1 MVALYPRVESSPFTL
16 EMQGISKSFGPI
28 KALEDVTL
36 RVVKGTIH
44 ALVGENGAGK
54 STLMKILSGVLQPDT
69 GTIVRDGKTCTWK
82 HPSDSLAAGVAMI
95 YQELS
100 LAPHLTIA
108 ENVWLGIEPRGALP
122 GTYSKKRMLAYTCAL
137 AERHGFHVDPDQKVA
152 DLPASTCQIVEVLK
166 ALARNA
172 EILVMDE
179 PTSSCGEHEVAVLLE
194 TVKKLS
200 IAGTTII
207 YISHRLEEVVEIAE
221 DITVLRDG
229 RAVYSG
235 SITGLGIP
243 DIVKHMVGRNL
254 DDYFPK
260 RWVEIGST
268 ALKVSGFSSQGV
280 ENINFD
286 LHWGEIVG
294 VAGLVGAGRTELARA
309 LCGLEAAIRGS
320 VEIDGKSVKIATSA
334 DALSLGIM
342 YITEDRKR
350 TGLCLDLPAAW
361 NMTLPCL
368 AELGMKHILDLSREN
383 EIAEE
388 TAKKLSLKWS
398 GPGTPASSLSGG
410 NQQKLLLGRALIAQS
425 RLWVLD
431 EPTRGIDIA
440 AKVDIYELIGR
451 MAAEG
456 KAVLI
461 ISSELPELF
470 GITDRI
476 LVMRRGRLVADLVTS
491 ETTQEAVMHLMVG
504 QASETVSLSE
514 TKSGS
519 WHDHD
524 SAGSSPPSPQPSPRG
539 RGRYKSAFSTSTLP
553 SGEGQGEGNS
563 WHDSSVPPTS
573 EKISSS
579 LPSPDR
585 QAVPRSAGLSYR
597 VKGRP

>member
-1 MVALYPRVESSPFTL
+1 MALTQRVESSQLAL

-36 RVVKGTIH
+36 CVRQGTVH

-54 STLMKILSGVLQPDT
+54 STLMKILSGVYQPDA
-69 GTIVRDGKTCTWK
+69 GTIVRAGKTCAWK
-82 HPSDSLAAGVAMI
+82 HPSDSLAAGIAMI

-100 LAPHLTIA
+100 LAPDLTIA
-108 ENVWLGIEPRGALP
+108 ENVWLGIEPRGPL
-122 GTYSKKRMLAYTCAL
+122 GTYSKKRMLADTGAL
-137 AERHGFHVDPDQKVA
+137 AERYGFDVDPDQKVES
-152 DLPASTCQIVEVLK
+152 LPASTCQIVEVLK

-194 TVKKLS
+194 MVKNLS
-200 IAGTTII
+200 RAGTTII

-221 DITVLRDG
+221 DITVLRYG
-229 RAVYSG
+229 RAVH
-235 SITGLGIP
+235 TGPMKGLAIP
-243 DIVKHMVGRNL
+243 DIVKHMVGREL

-260 RWVEIGST
+260 RQVEIGST
-268 ALKVSGFSSQGV
+268 ALSVSGLSSRGV
-280 ENINFD
+280 ENISFD
-286 LHWGEIVG
+286 LDWGEIVG
-294 VAGLVGAGRTELARA
+294 VAGLVGAGRTELARV
-309 LCGLEAAIRGS
+309 LCGLDPAIRGS
-320 VEIDGKSVKIATSA
+320 VKLDGKNVKIATPA

-368 AELGMKHILDLSREN
+368 AELGMKHILRLGRED
-383 EIAEE
+383 EIAEG

-398 GPGTPASSLSGG
+398 GPGAPASALSGG
-410 NQQKLLLGRALIAQS
+410 NQQKLLLGRALIARS

-440 AKVDIYELIGR
+440 ARVDIYDLIGR
-451 MAAEG
+451 IAAER

-461 ISSELPELF
+461 ISSDLPELF

-491 ETTQEAVMHLMVG
+491 ETTQEAVMQL
-504 QASETVSLSE
+504 A
-514 TKSGS
+514 
-519 WHDHD
+519 
-524 SAGSSPPSPQPSPRG
+524 
-539 RGRYKSAFSTSTLP
+539 
-553 SGEGQGEGNS
+553 
-563 WHDSSVPPTS
+563 
-573 EKISSS
+573 
-579 LPSPDR
+579 
-585 QAVPRSAGLSYR
+585 AVD
-597 VKGRP
+597 KG

>member
-1 MVALYPRVESSPFTL
+1 MALDPRVESSLFSL
-16 EMQGISKSFGPI
+16 EMQGISKSFGPV

-36 RVVKGTIH
+36 RVRQGTVH

-54 STLMKILSGVLQPDT
+54 STLMKILSGVLQPDA
-69 GTIVRDGKTCTWK
+69 GTIVREGKTCAWK

-100 LAPHLTIA
+100 LAPDLTIA

-122 GTYSKKRMLAYTCAL
+122 GTYSKNRMLVDTCAL
-137 AERHGFHVDPDQKVA
+137 AEKHGFDVDPDQKVEN
-152 DLPASTCQIVEVLK
+152 LPASTCQIVEVLK

-194 TVKKLS
+194 MVRKLGR
-200 IAGTTII
+200 AGTTII
-207 YISHRLEEVVEIAE
+207 YISHRLEEVVEIA
-221 DITVLRDG
+221 DDVTVLRDG
-229 RAVYSG
+229 RAVH
-235 SITGLGIP
+235 TGPMKGLEIP
-243 DIVKHMVGRNL
+243 DIVKHMVGRDL

-260 RWVEIGST
+260 REVEVGST
-268 ALKVSGFSSQGV
+268 ALSVSELSSRGV
-280 ENINFD
+280 ENISFD

-294 VAGLVGAGRTELARA
+294 VAGLVGAGRTELARV
-309 LCGLEAAIRGS
+309 LCGLDPLISGS
-320 VEIDGKSVKIATSA
+320 IELDGKSVKISTPA
-334 DALSLGIM
+334 DALSVGIM
-342 YITEDRKR
+342 YVTEDRKR
-350 TGLCLDLPAAW
+350 TGLCLELPAAW

-368 AELGMKHILDLSREN
+368 AQLGMKHILRLGREN

-398 GPGTPASSLSGG
+398 GPGAPASALSGG
-410 NQQKLLLGRALIAQS
+410 NQQKLLLGRALIARS

-440 AKVDIYELIGR
+440 AKADIYELIGR

-491 ETTQEAVMHLMVG
+491 ETTQEAVMQLAAVD
-504 QASETVSLSE
+504 E
-514 TKSGS
+514 
-519 WHDHD
+519 
-524 SAGSSPPSPQPSPRG
+524 G
-539 RGRYKSAFSTSTLP
+539 RT
-553 SGEGQGEGNS
+553 
-563 WHDSSVPPTS
+563 
-573 EKISSS
+573 
-579 LPSPDR
+579 
-585 QAVPRSAGLSYR
+585 
-597 VKGRP
+597 

>member
-1 MVALYPRVESSPFTL
+1 MTLRQRAEHSELAL

-28 KALEDVTL
+28 RAVEDVTL
-36 RVVKGTIH
+36 RVRQGAVH

-54 STLMKILSGVLQPDT
+54 STLMKILSGALQPDT
-69 GTIVRDGKTCTWK
+69 GAIVRNGKTCAWK
-82 HPSDSLAAGVAMI
+82 HPSDSLAARVAMI

-100 LAPHLTIA
+100 LAPDLTIA
-108 ENVWLGIEPRGALP
+108 ENVWLGIEPSGPLP
-122 GTYSKKRMLAYTCAL
+122 GTYSKSQMLADTRAL
-137 AERHGFHVDPDQKVA
+137 AESHGFDVDPDQKVES
-152 DLPASTCQIVEVLK
+152 LPASTCQIVEVLK

-194 TVKKLS
+194 MVKKLS
-200 IAGTTII
+200 RAGTTII

-221 DITVLRDG
+221 DITILRDG
-229 RAVYSG
+229 RVVHTSPMK
-235 SITGLGIP
+235 GLEIP
-243 DIVKHMVGRNL
+243 DVVKHMVGRDL

-260 RWVEIGST
+260 RQVEVGST
-268 ALKVSGFSSQGV
+268 ALRVSDLSSQAV
-280 ENINFD
+280 ESISFD

-294 VAGLVGAGRTELARA
+294 VAGLVGAGRTELARV
-309 LCGLEAAIRGS
+309 LCGLEPSIRGS
-320 VEIDGKSVKIATSA
+320 VELDGNSVNIATPA
-334 DALSLGIM
+334 DALSQGIM

-368 AELGMKHILDLSREN
+368 AELGMKHVLDLGREN
-383 EIAEE
+383 EIAQK

-398 GPGTPASSLSGG
+398 GPGAPASSLSGG

-451 MAAEG
+451 MASEG

-461 ISSELPELF
+461 ISSDLPELF

-476 LVMRRGRLVADLVTS
+476 LVMRRGRIVADLVTS

-504 QASETVSLSE
+504 QASCPPFRNGQTR
-514 TKSGS
+514 
-519 WHDHD
+519 
-524 SAGSSPPSPQPSPRG
+524 SPCHRDEG
-539 RGRYKSAFSTSTLP
+539 RT
-553 SGEGQGEGNS
+553 
-563 WHDSSVPPTS
+563 
-573 EKISSS
+573 
-579 LPSPDR
+579 
-585 QAVPRSAGLSYR
+585 
-597 VKGRP
+597 

>member
-1 MVALYPRVESSPFTL
+1 MALNQRVEPSPYVL
-16 EMQGISKSFGPI
+16 EMQGIGKSFGPI

-36 RVVKGTIH
+36 RVRQGTVH

-69 GTIVRDGKTCTWK
+69 GTIVRDGRTCAWK

-100 LAPHLTIA
+100 LAPDLTIA

-122 GTYSKKRMLAYTCAL
+122 GTYSKKRMLADTRAL
-137 AERHGFHVDPDQKVA
+137 AEKHGFEVDPDRKVEN
-152 DLPASTCQIVEVLK
+152 LPASTCQIVEVLK

-179 PTSSCGEHEVAVLLE
+179 PTSSCGEAEVAVLLE
-194 TVKKLS
+194 MVKKLS
-200 IAGTTII
+200 RAATTII
-207 YISHRLEEVVEIAE
+207 YISHRLEEVIEIAE

-229 RAVYSG
+229 QAVH
-235 SITGLGIP
+235 TGPMKGLEIS
-243 DIVKHMVGRNL
+243 DIVKHMVGRSL
-254 DDYFPK
+254 HDYFPK
-260 RWVEIGST
+260 REVEVRGT
-268 ALKVSGFSSQGV
+268 ALSVSELSSEGI
-280 ENINFD
+280 ENISFD

-294 VAGLVGAGRTELARA
+294 VAGLMGAGRTDLARV
-309 LCGLEAAIRGS
+309 LCGLDPAISGS
-320 VEIDGKSVKIATSA
+320 VELGGKSVKIDTPA
-334 DALSLGIM
+334 DAFSLGIM
-342 YITEDRKR
+342 YVTEDRKR

-368 AELGMKHILDLSREN
+368 AQLGMKHILHLSREN
-383 EIAEE
+383 EIADE
-388 TAKKLSLKWS
+388 TAKKLSLKWA
-398 GPGTPASSLSGG
+398 GPGSPASALSGG

-476 LVMRRGRLVADLVTS
+476 LVMRRGRLVGDLVTF
-491 ETTQEAVMHLMVG
+491 ETTQEEVMQLAAV
-504 QASETVSLSE
+504 
-514 TKSGS
+514 
-519 WHDHD
+519 D
-524 SAGSSPPSPQPSPRG
+524 
-539 RGRYKSAFSTSTLP
+539 
-553 SGEGQGEGNS
+553 
-563 WHDSSVPPTS
+563 
-573 EKISSS
+573 
-579 LPSPDR
+579 
-585 QAVPRSAGLSYR
+585 
-597 VKGRP
+597 KGCT

>member
-1 MVALYPRVESSPFTL
+1 MGLCTPVASSQFAL
-16 EMQGISKSFGPI
+16 EMQGISKSFGPV

-36 RVVKGTIH
+36 RVRQGTVH
-44 ALVGENGAGK
+44 ALAGENGAGK
-54 STLMKILSGVLQPDT
+54 STLMKILSGVRQPDT
-69 GTIVRDGKTCTWK
+69 GTIVRDGKTCAWT

-100 LAPHLTIA
+100 LAPDLTIA

-122 GTYSKKRMLAYTCAL
+122 GTYSKNRLLANTRSL
-137 AERHGFHVDPDQKVA
+137 AERHGFDVDPNQKVEN
-152 DLPASTCQIVEVLK
+152 LPASTCQIVEVLK

-194 TVKKLS
+194 MVRKLS
-200 IAGTTII
+200 RAGTTII
-207 YISHRLEEVVEIAE
+207 YISHRLEEVVEIAD

-229 RAVYSG
+229 RAVH
-235 SITGLGIP
+235 TGPMKGLEIP
-243 DIVKHMVGRNL
+243 DIVKQMVGRDL

-260 RWVEIGST
+260 RKVEVGST
-268 ALKVSGFSSQGV
+268 ALSVSELSSRGV
-280 ENINFD
+280 DNISFD

-294 VAGLVGAGRTELARA
+294 VAGLVGAGRTELARV
-309 LCGLEAAIRGS
+309 LCGLDPSIRGS
-320 VEIDGKSVKIATSA
+320 VELEGKSVTIAKPA
-334 DALSLGIM
+334 DALSRGIM

-350 TGLCLDLPAAW
+350 TGLCLELPAAW

-368 AELGMKHILDLSREN
+368 AELGMKHILRLGREN
-383 EIAEE
+383 EIAEQ

-398 GPGTPASSLSGG
+398 GPGAPASALSGG

-470 GITDRI
+470 GITDRL
-476 LVMRRGRLVADLVTS
+476 LVMRRGCLVADLVTS
-491 ETTQEAVMHLMVG
+491 ETTQEAVMQL
-504 QASETVSLSE
+504 A
-514 TKSGS
+514 
-519 WHDHD
+519 
-524 SAGSSPPSPQPSPRG
+524 
-539 RGRYKSAFSTSTLP
+539 
-553 SGEGQGEGNS
+553 
-563 WHDSSVPPTS
+563 
-573 EKISSS
+573 
-579 LPSPDR
+579 
-585 QAVPRSAGLSYR
+585 AVNMGCT
-597 VKGRP
+597 

>member
-1 MVALYPRVESSPFTL
+1 MPLYPRVESSQFAI

-36 RVVKGTIH
+36 RVLQGTVH

-54 STLMKILSGVLQPDT
+54 STLMKILAGVHQPDT
-69 GTIVRDGKTCTWK
+69 GTIVRKGKTCSWK
-82 HPSDSLAAGVAMI
+82 HPSDSIAAGVAMI
-95 YQELS
+95 YQEFS
-100 LAPHLTIA
+100 LAPDLTIA
-108 ENVWLGIEPRGALP
+108 ENVWLGIEPRGTLL
-122 GTYSKKRMLAYTCAL
+122 GTYCKNRMLADTRAL
-137 AERHGFHVDPDQKVA
+137 AERNGFDVDPNQKVENLA
-152 DLPASTCQIVEVLK
+152 TSTCQIVEVLK

-194 TVKKLS
+194 MVKKLS
-200 IAGTTII
+200 RAGTTII
-207 YISHRLEEVVEIAE
+207 YISHRLEEVVKIAG

-229 RAVYSG
+229 RAVH
-235 SITGLGIP
+235 TGPMNGLENP
-243 DIVKHMVGRNL
+243 DIVQHMVGRDL
-254 DDYFPK
+254 DDYFPQ
-260 RWVEIGST
+260 REVEVGST
-268 ALKVSGFSSQGV
+268 ALSVSELSSQGV
-280 ENINFD
+280 ENISFD

-294 VAGLVGAGRTELARA
+294 VAGLVGAGRTKLARV
-309 LCGLEAAIRGS
+309 LCGLDPSIHGS
-320 VEIDGKSVKIATSA
+320 VKLDGKSVKIATPA
-334 DALSLGIM
+334 YALSCGVM
-342 YITEDRKR
+342 YVTEDRKR

-368 AELGMKHILDLSREN
+368 AELGMKHILHHGREN
-383 EIAEE
+383 KIAEE

-398 GPGTPASSLSGG
+398 GPGAPASALSGG

-456 KAVLI
+456 KTVLI

-491 ETTQEAVMHLMVG
+491 ETTQEAVM
-504 QASETVSLSE
+504 QFA
-514 TKSGS
+514 
-519 WHDHD
+519 
-524 SAGSSPPSPQPSPRG
+524 
-539 RGRYKSAFSTSTLP
+539 
-553 SGEGQGEGNS
+553 
-563 WHDSSVPPTS
+563 
-573 EKISSS
+573 
-579 LPSPDR
+579 
-585 QAVPRSAGLSYR
+585 AVD
-597 VKGRP
+597 KGRT